1 VRVPDV
7 EELESGPAHEV
18 AVENA
23 YRKATAVARDAAG
36 SLVLGVDTVVN
47 VGPRIHGKPAD
58 AADARAMLVA
68 LSGRRHSVISGVC
81 LVAPGGTKTATAT
94 TLVEFRV
101 LDDSVIDWYMR
112 TEEWRERAGGYAIQ
126 GRGAALVAGI
136 EGDYSNVV
144 GLPVTTL
151 LELMP
156 GLLTRT

>member
-1 VRVPDV
+1 MRDV

-23 YRKATAVARDAAG
+23 YRKATAVARDAG
-36 SLVLGVDTVVN
+36 DSVVLGVDTVVSM
-47 VGPRIHGKPAD
+47 GPRIHGKPAD
-58 AADARAMLVA
+58 AADAREMLVA
-68 LSGRRHSVISGVC
+68 LSGRRHAVISGVC
-81 LVAPGGTKTATAT
+81 LVTPGGTKTAAAT
-94 TLVEFRV
+94 TLVDFRA
-101 LDDSVIDWYMR
+101 LDDRLIDWYLE
-112 TEEWRERAGGYAIQ
+112 TKEWCERAGGYAIQ

-156 GLLTRT
+156 GLLTGS